1 MDIQRLFDI
10 PRLQLK
16 RYPQA
21 VALAAKRGD
30 GWDSISSKD
39 LVDRIDRV
47 SLGLLQAGIE
57 AGDRLAILSSNR
69 PEWNL
74 VDLGAQQIGA
84 ITVPVYPRVSRDTYR
99 FILQQ
104 VQARLLFVEDEHL
117 LEKAG
122 PVVEEADS
130 LEAVYSFEPAA
141 GARDW
146 QEVPRSGEETDRQRL
161 AARRDAVEPEDLAT
175 IIYTSGTTGKPK
187 GVMLS
192 HHNIASNVAACR
204 PLLPIREGQRAL
216 SFLPL
221 NHVFERMIVYL
232 YLAAGVSVYYA
243 ESVDAISENL
253 QEVRPHAFTTVP
265 RLLEKVYE
273 RIVSE
278 GRKLPLH
285 RRGIFFWALGLAR
298 NFRLHGRSRLYDLQR
313 KLADRLVFQKWR
325 EALGETVEAIISGG
339 AALNPRLARIFTA
352 AGIPVLEGYGL
363 TETSPV
369 LAVNRLEPDGRKF
382 GTVGRPIEGVEI
394 EIADDGEILC
404 RGPNVTRGYYENPEA
419 TEEALDPEGWFHTGD
434 IGELDADGFLRVTD
448 RKKSVFKT
456 SGGEYVAP
464 GPIQNRLKES
474 FLIEHALV
482 IGEDRKMVTALIAPD
497 FENLRTWCREH
508 AVEYEQSAGPEGM
521 VAQDAVRARY
531 EELIEEKN
539 ESLDHT
545 EQIKKFRLIPDEWS
559 AEGGELTPTM
569 KVRRELVL
577 SRYEGLVEEMYIAE

>member
-285 RRGIFFWALGLAR
+285 RRGIFFWALGLTR